1 MLKLTLIFSLL
12 FLYSCGES
20 PLFNHENENPENLQ
34 GTTELNSA
42 LSFKNSNLS
51 VKVNWLKGPYADP
64 SLENSYLIII
74 HNKGDELVDVPNGYE
89 FYNWGWMPSMGHGT
103 ADDGYTER
111 ISKGI
116 YIQKELYF
124 NMGGDWD
131 LNIELYNGETRV
143 DSTKIELKL

>member
-1 MLKLTLIFSLL
+1 MSLL

-20 PLFNHENENPENLQ
+20 PLCNHENEKDNEISN
-34 GTTELNSA
+34 TTALTSA
-42 LSFKNSNLS
+42 LKFESSQLFL
-51 VKVNWLKGPYADP
+51 KVNWIKGPFSTP
-64 SLENSYLIII
+64 SLENNYLIIVQDK
-74 HNKGDELVDVPNGYE
+74 NGELVDIPEGYE

-111 ISKGI
+111 ISKGL

-131 LNIELYNGETRV
+131 LNIELYNGSTLV
-143 DSTKIELKL
+143 DTTKITLLL